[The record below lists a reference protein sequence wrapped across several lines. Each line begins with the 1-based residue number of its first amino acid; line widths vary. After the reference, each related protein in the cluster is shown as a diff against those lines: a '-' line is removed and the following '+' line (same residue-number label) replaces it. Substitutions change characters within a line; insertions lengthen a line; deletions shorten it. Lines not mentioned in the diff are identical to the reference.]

1 MYNYNYGGD
10 FTNKT
15 TEPIRN
21 KKTIKAIEMYLKNT
35 NFRNYGLFKVQLNTG
50 LRISDVVKL
59 KYDDVFDKNGNIKK
73 HISLTEK
80 KTKKNRIIFINNE
93 LKTVCKELKDYFNI
107 KSWQYIFKS
116 RKGQNKPLTTTQV
129 HRIYQTIGKTF
140 NLDNFNSHSLRKTF
154 CYFIYQ
160 KNKDINLIMKIM
172 NHSSAAITLRYI
184 GITDDD
190 IDDIYSSLDF

>member
-1 MYNYNYGGD
+1 
-10 FTNKT
+10 
-15 TEPIRN
+15 
-21 KKTIKAIEMYLKNT
+21 MYLKNT

-73 HISLTEK
+73 HISLIEK
-80 KTKKNRIIFINNE
+80 KTKKNRVIFINQI
-93 LKTVCKELKDYFNI
+93 LKDTFKELKEKFNLQENMYF
-107 KSWQYIFKS
+107 FTS
-116 RKGQNKPLTTTQV
+116 RKGKNQPLTTAQV
-129 HRIYQTIGKTF
+129 HRIYQNIGKIF